1 MNFVATLVNHKIL
14 VAEQRQN
21 GLVKAW
27 ALWEELYPG
36 KPFEGDLTGL
46 ETVFLILGQEFRFP

>member
-1 MNFVATLVNHKIL
+1 MNFVATLVNYKIL

-27 ALWEELYPG
+27 AYG
-36 KPFEGDLTGL
+36 KNC
-46 ETVFLILGQEFRFP
+46 ILGNLVKVT

>member
-36 KPFEGDLTGL
+36 ESFEGDLTGL